1 MVEDTREITITVD
14 ESMYSLISMV
24 AISMGSTVDELVKG
38 LTEAGAITYMVNN
51 SLVFLDQIPPELKEV
66 TFDS

>member
-51 SLVFLDQIPPELKEV
+51 PLGFLDQIPPELKGA